1 MMTGQCFCGSVAFEF
16 DQPKLL
22 ILTFAT
28 ARDASTRL
36 VLRLPQNC
44 ECAPTSFAGSAA
56 KN

>member
-36 VLRLPQNC
+36 VLRLPQNF